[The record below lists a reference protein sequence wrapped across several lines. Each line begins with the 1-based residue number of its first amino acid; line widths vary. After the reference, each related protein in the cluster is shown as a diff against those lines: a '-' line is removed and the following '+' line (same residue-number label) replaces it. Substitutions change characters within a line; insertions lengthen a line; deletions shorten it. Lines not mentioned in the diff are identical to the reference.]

1 MEAELLAVL
10 KESSKI
16 TFLVFLMMV
25 VVDWLNVFSRGEMSK
40 LAKGGHWRQYL
51 TASFL
56 GATPGCLGAFMN
68 VTLYCHGLLSLG
80 AIVGG
85 MIATSGD
92 EAFVMLS
99 LFPGKAL
106 FLFGLL
112 FLAGLGFS
120 WVTDRLIPLLKLRP
134 AQPCQL
140 QEFHPH
146 QVSWRHYMR
155 EHVLDHILKKHL
167 WRVFLWTFLA
177 LLFIKIGLPYLNLE
191 SLISRNLL
199 LVLLISGLVG
209 LIPESGPHLVFV
221 MMYAQ
226 GIIPFSVLLTS
237 SFVQD
242 GHGMLPLI
250 AYTPR
255 DALRIKLFNLVFG
268 LGVGALFFTLGW

>member
-1 MEAELLAVL
+1 MEAEVLAVL

-56 GATPGCLGAFMN
+56 GVTPGCLGTFMN

-106 FLFGLL
+106 LLFGLL
-112 FLAGLGFS
+112 FLMGLGFS
-120 WVTDRLIPLLKLRP
+120 WVTDRLIPFLKLRP

-146 QVSWRHYMR
+146 QVSWRHYLR
-155 EHVLDHILKKHL
+155 EHVLNHILKKHL
-167 WRVFLWTFLA
+167 WRVFFWTFFA
-177 LLFIKIGLPYLNLE
+177 LLFIRIGLPYLNLE
-191 SLISRNLL
+191 TLISRNLFL
-199 LVLLISGLVG
+199 ILLISGLVG

-221 MMYAQ
+221 MMYTQ
-226 GIIPFSVLLTS
+226 GIIPFSILLTS

-250 AYTPR
+250 AYVPR